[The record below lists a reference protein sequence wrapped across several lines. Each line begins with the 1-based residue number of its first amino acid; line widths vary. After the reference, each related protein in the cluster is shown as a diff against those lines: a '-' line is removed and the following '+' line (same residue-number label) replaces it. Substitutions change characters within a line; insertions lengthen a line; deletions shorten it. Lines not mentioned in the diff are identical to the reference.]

1 MWQFVKDEDNFVM
14 WGANVAFLMKIINIK
29 NNNVLRRGAPMWQ
42 VVKDEDNFVM
52 SGANV
57 TFLMKIINN
66 IRYNRSFTAKSK
78 QECVNVAIC

>member
-1 MWQFVKDEDNFVM
+1 MKNNRSFPRN
-14 WGANVAFLMKIINIK
+14 GRNVLCN

-52 SGANV
+52 WGANV